1 MRGEPRPSRRTMTVH
16 VGAYLAG
23 GKSSIATVEFSSF
36 DCTMDELAAMQR
48 GDSDSVFSGQGLR
61 SPWCESEGERL
72 SLALE
77 LTPQLRLAYRV
88 AAHWRD
94 EFDVWRT
101 FPPYDFWPPQPK
113 ATPTAPLDLDAW
125 CEAIGGGIERRVLED
140 VLSGSTVRPM
150 EGAAR
155 PKDIREP
162 SGKNRETNSMREE
175 RILKRRLLR
184 LLRGFNRLYELTQRA
199 VQREHAKRPV
209 APPHGSAVRRSVMR
223 FSRSF
228 VQGWREGSAMFF
240 APLMAL
246 RRAIRRALRRLRNR
260 SR

>member
-1 MRGEPRPSRRTMTVH
+1 
-16 VGAYLAG
+16 
-23 GKSSIATVEFSSF
+23 
-36 DCTMDELAAMQR
+36 MQR
-48 GDSDSVFSGQGLR
+48 GDTDALFSGQGLR
-61 SPWCESEGERL
+61 SPWGESEIERL

-77 LTPQLRLAYRV
+77 LAPQLRLAHRV

-101 FPPYDFWPPQPK
+101 FPPYDCWPPQPK

-125 CEAIGGGIERRVLED
+125 CEAIGEGIERRVLEN

-150 EGAAR
+150 ERAAR

-209 APPHGSAVRRSVMR
+209 APPHGSTVRQWVTG

-228 VQGWREGSAMFF
+228 VQGWLEGIAMFF
-240 APLMAL
+240 APLTGL
-246 RRAIRRALRRLRNR
+246 RRSIHRALRQWRNR
-260 SR
+260 RR